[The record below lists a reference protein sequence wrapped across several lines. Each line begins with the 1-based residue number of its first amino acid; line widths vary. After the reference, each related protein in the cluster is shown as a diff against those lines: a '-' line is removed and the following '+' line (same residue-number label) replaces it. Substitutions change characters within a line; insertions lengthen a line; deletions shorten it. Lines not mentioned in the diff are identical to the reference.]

1 MPYAHAVIELE
12 ARTVQRGDEVSKDD
26 FSAESWEELL
36 DGGAVSDEPYDE
48 AADVV
53 PPPDVV
59 EIDGIK
65 YTKEPQDA

>member
-1 MPYAHAVIELE
+1 MAYAHAVIELDD
-12 ARTVQRGDEVSKDD
+12 RTIQRGDKVFEDD
-26 FSAESWEELL
+26 FSTESWDELV
-36 DGGAVSDEPYDE
+36 DGGSIADEPYDE

-59 EIDGIK
+59 EIDGVK